1 MQMTELNTL
10 LNMTVN
16 NGLPSYISRWNELV
30 HNHISPSLH
39 RVPPTEMHMVTS
51 VNVILG
57 FFVRNLG
64 FNSYEHVLM

>member
-16 NGLPSYISRWNELV
+16 NELPSYISRWNKLV
-30 HNHISPSLH
+30 HNLISLH

-51 VNVILG
+51 VNVILV

-64 FNSYEHVLM
+64 YNSYEHVLM